1 MYKKNVLLYGATGSI
16 GDSTLNL
23 IRKNREQFNVV
34 GVTCNSNIDKL
45 LNIAQEFECN
55 NLGINNEKKITS
67 YSKLKDYTVH
77 AGLDEFSKLM
87 NNNVD
92 IVIFAIAG
100 SSALNLLIDLLSSGK
115 TIGIANKECII
126 CLGKTLLDIA
136 SVSST
141 EIVPLDSEHNAL
153 FQLMK
158 NKNRDSIRKYIITAS
173 GGSFFNLSKSEMEK
187 ITPDQAIS
195 HPKWKM
201 GKKISVDSS
210 TLMNKGLEII
220 EACILFN
227 INSNKIDAIVHPESI
242 IHGMIEFNDR
252 SSHAFL
258 SQPNMEIAIS
268 SALFD
273 KNIVNLNNHNLDLI
287 KIKSLNFFEID
298 SNKFNAINLAKF
310 SLNEGGL
317 LPAVLNYS
325 NEFMVQLF
333 LNKKI
338 SFNEITL
345 NNEIIM
351 NKFLI
356 DGCNIDKPVIK
367 DLTNA
372 FKIVDSYV
380 SANKSVI
387 N

>member
-1 MYKKNVLLYGATGSI
+1 MLKKNILIYGATGSI
-16 GDSTLNL
+16 GSSVLNL
-23 IRKNREQFNVV
+23 IRNNKEQFNVV

-45 LNIAQEFECN
+45 LDIADEFECN
-55 NLGINNEKKITS
+55 NLGINNENIIS
-67 YSKLKDYTVH
+67 NYSKLKNYIVH
-77 AGLDEFSKLM
+77 VGLDEFYKLM
-87 NNNVD
+87 RNDVD
-92 IVIFAIAG
+92 IIIFAIAG
-100 SSALNLLIDLLSSGK
+100 SSPLNLLLDLSTSGK
-115 TIGIANKECII
+115 IIGMANKECII
-126 CLGKTLLDIA
+126 CLGKTLLNIA
-136 SVSST
+136 SKSST
-141 EIVPLDSEHNAL
+141 KIVPLDSEHNAL

-158 NKNRDSIRKYIITAS
+158 NKNKDSIRKYTITAS

-201 GKKISVDSS
+201 GEKISVDSS

-227 INSNKIDAIVHPESI
+227 IKSDKIDAIVHPESI
-242 IHGMIEFNDR
+242 IHGIIEFNDR

-268 SALFD
+268 SVLYEE
-273 KNIVNLNNHNLDLI
+273 NIIDLNDHNLDLT
-287 KIKSLNFFEID
+287 KIKSLNFLEVD
-298 SNKFNAINLAKF
+298 NNKFNAIKLAKF

-325 NEFMVQLF
+325 NELMVQFF
-333 LNKKI
+333 LNKEI

-351 NKFLI
+351 NKFLA
-356 DGCNIDKPVIK
+356 DGCNVNTPAIG
-367 DLTNA
+367 DLANV

-380 SANKSVI
+380 LENQSI
-387 N
+387 ID